1 MRIWLAAAAVISVLA
16 AASPGLAQLDAD
28 GRLRGAA
35 YNNKPD
41 ELTQAIAAGAD
52 VNSTD
57 QNGYTALMWAAQ
69 NNRLDMVQVL
79 LDHGADPNLKS
90 ATGLT
95 AARLGRDY
103 PKVLALLKAH
113 GAQIPAGYVVA
124 GQPAAVAGPAAAAP
138 VQAKP
143 KPPAPAA
150 APAAKLQSKAPAK
163 AATPAKPVSAS
174 TKAYCKTMYARAYAL
189 CGSSARDCKIIAASN
204 WETCEATGR
213 WP

>member
-1 MRIWLAAAAVISVLA
+1 MRKWLACVVFGLGLA
-16 AASPGLAQLDAD
+16 AASPGFAQLDTD

-41 ELTQAIAAGAD
+41 ELAQALADGAD

-69 NNRLDMVQVL
+69 NNRADMVQML
-79 LDHGADPNLKS
+79 LEHGADPNLKS

-103 PKVLALLKAH
+103 PKILALLQAH

-124 GQPAAVAGPAAAAP
+124 GKPAPAAAAP
-138 VQAKP
+138 R
-143 KPPAPAA
+143 PAPARKPA
-150 APAAKLQSKAPAK
+150 APTGKTPASAPAT
-163 AATPAKPVSAS
+163 ASS

-189 CGSSARDCKIIAASN
+189 CGASSRDCKIIAASN
-204 WETCEATGR
+204 WETCESTGR